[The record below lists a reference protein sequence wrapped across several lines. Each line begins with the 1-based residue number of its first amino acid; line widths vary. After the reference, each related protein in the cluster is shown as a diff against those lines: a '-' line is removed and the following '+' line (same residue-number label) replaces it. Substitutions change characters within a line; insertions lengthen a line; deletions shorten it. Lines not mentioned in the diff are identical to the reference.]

1 MNTDTRITTPLQL
14 RRKLAGVK
22 EINEATAILRN
33 CEWKL
38 INEMRKTFLD
48 ARSFAELG
56 TRNDTLL
63 TICSTLMEWV
73 KSFYGEF
80 NSAQHE
86 SKTVNELLL
95 PYDMLYECAVTEAQK
110 TAVLGP
116 VTPIKS

>member
-1 MNTDTRITTPLQL
+1 MKTTNRITSPLRL
-14 RRKLAGVK
+14 KRLLDGVK

-38 INEMRKTFLD
+38 INEMRKVFLD
-48 ARSFAELG
+48 ARSFSEIG

-80 NSAQHE
+80 NADQAKRYE
-86 SKTVNELLL
+86 SKTINELLL
-95 PYDMLYECAVTEAQK
+95 PHDMLYKCAVADSDLTN
-110 TAVLGP
+110 VR
-116 VTPIKS
+116 